1 MIVLRLSSHRSHVSK
16 IRFSSTE
23 IPGGFLVGV
32 IAAVGGEARCAYVS
46 EGYNV
51 FSTTNVK
58 SSASTVVCRNWMTE
72 A

>member
-1 MIVLRLSSHRSHVSK
+1 MNSHRSHVSK
-16 IRFSSTE
+16 ILFSSTE
-23 IPGGFLVGV
+23 ICEFLVGV

>member
-1 MIVLRLSSHRSHVSK
+1 MIVLRLSSPRLFQQHPLVVYRDS
-16 IRFSSTE
+16 
-23 IPGGFLVGV
+23 GDFLVGV